1 MGYRAWDQTQ
11 GVYLRRTKHRRRNLW
26 APLIRYT
33 IDEYIFEVVS
43 NYNEAYIED
52 MKRRV
57 KPYFR
62 EWVPDESV
70 WKYSD
75 KKYLAV
81 IKWLLSHHY
90 GGYVEEWPELTDLD
104 RMVRGMLKGA
114 KTDAKKVWTAREI
127 VL

>member
-1 MGYRAWDQTQ
+1 MSQVIAQA
-11 GVYLRRTKHRRRNLW
+11 RRRYYKRLHTW
-26 APLIRYT
+26 APLIRYA
-33 IDEYIFEVVS
+33 IDENIFNVISE
-43 NYNEAYIED
+43 YNEDYINT
-52 MKRRV
+52 MKE
-57 KPYFR
+57 KIPYR
-62 EWVPDESV
+62 YRKWDPDESV
-70 WKYSD
+70 WKYTD

-114 KTDAKKVWTAREI
+114 KTEAKKEWSAREI